1 MEDGHRRRRTAAVCI
16 PTHNATRRR
25 TPTRWSSRGAG
36 PCRARRHLKP
46 LLFHELG
53 AQEKKPAG
61 NVFIEPERS
70 CYARSDIELDAST
83 CCDAVYR
90 ETGLRPEKLSED
102 PDEYDY
108 FDCLGDELKDN
119 HSYDGGDKTDEDETD
134 GDTSHEG
141 RYN

>member
-90 ETGLRPEKLSED
+90 ETGLRPLPRRSAQLRLHRR
-102 PDEYDY
+102 PSVRRSSRRT
-108 FDCLGDELKDN
+108 L
-119 HSYDGGDKTDEDETD
+119 
-134 GDTSHEG
+134 TSTTTSIVLQVTIQTLPCFKS
-141 RYN
+141 

>member
-1 MEDGHRRRRTAAVCI
+1 MEDGHRRRRTATVCT

-61 NVFIEPERS
+61 SVFIESERS
-70 CYARSDIELDAST
+70 CYARSDIEPDAST

-90 ETGLRPEKLSED
+90 ETGLRPLPRRSAELRLHRPEKLSED

-108 FDCLGDELKDN
+108 FNCTSGH
-119 HSYDGGDKTDEDETD
+119 HS
-134 GDTSHEG
+134 DTSLL
-141 RYN
+141 RNL